1 MGELRGEGLV
11 KLFPGGVR
19 ALDGVSFMAR
29 PGRVLTLLGPSG
41 CGKSTLLRIIAGLER
56 ADGGTLQL
64 DGRPLD
70 PLPPGERDVGFV
82 FQSYALY
89 PHLTVEEN
97 LSLALRVRRLP
108 QAEIAARVR
117 EAAALLG
124 IGELLERRPRQLS
137 GGQQQRVAV
146 GRALV
151 RRPRLYLMDEPLSN
165 LDAVLR
171 EDMRSELKSLFRR
184 LEATV
189 VYVTHDQAEAMS
201 LSDEVLVMRAGRVLQ
216 CAPPLELYARPADL
230 FTAGFVGSPRIN
242 LWRGTV
248 EDGRFSTDG
257 LSLPLPAGLAGH
269 DALWLGVRP
278 EDVRVSLEPLPGAWE
293 ARLELAEPLGERTL
307 LSLRLGTQPLR
318 VLAPPREY
326 PGTLWATVA
335 SERLHWFDAA
345 TDRRLGG

>member
-1 MGELRGEGLV
+1 
-11 KLFPGGVR
+11 
-19 ALDGVSFMAR
+19 VSFAAR

-56 ADGGTLQL
+56 ADAGSLHL
-64 DGRPLD
+64 DGQPLD

-89 PHLTVEEN
+89 PHLSVAEN

-108 QAEIAARVR
+108 PPEIATRVR
-117 EAAALLG
+117 DAAALLG
-124 IGELLERRPRQLS
+124 IGELLDRRPRQLS

-165 LDAVLR
+165 LDALLR
-171 EDMRSELKSLFRR
+171 EGMRSELKALFRR

-230 FTAGFVGSPRIN
+230 FTATFVGSPRIN
-242 LWRGTV
+242 LWSGTAR
-248 EDGRFSTDG
+248 DGRFETQG
-257 LSLPLPAGLAGH
+257 LAVALPAGLDGRGE
-269 DALWLGVRP
+269 LWLGARP
-278 EDVRVSLEPLPGAWE
+278 EDVAIAVQPSPGAWE
-293 ARLELAEPLGERTL
+293 ARLELAEPLGERML
-307 LSLRLGTQPLR
+307 LSLRVGEAPLR
-318 VLAPPREY
+318 ALAPSREY
-326 PGTLWATVA
+326 PGRVWASVP
-335 SERLHWFDAA
+335 SDRLHWFDVA
-345 TDRRLGG
+345 TERRLEP